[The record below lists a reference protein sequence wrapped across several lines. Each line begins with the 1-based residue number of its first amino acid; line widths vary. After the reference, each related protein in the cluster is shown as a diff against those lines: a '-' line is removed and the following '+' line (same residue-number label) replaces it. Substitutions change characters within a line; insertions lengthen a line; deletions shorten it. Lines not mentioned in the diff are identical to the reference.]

1 MNRIIYVIL
10 LLISVIFVFSSSEE
24 EIATFLIGTPLE
36 AVFTGILSGNTIL
49 FNLSMGIVVSSIFYL
64 LVVFLPEQA
73 KRRDIQPHLERHIT
87 GVLTRAQRLVS
98 QTIKHSCENYE
109 ISSITKKQFKIVCT
123 KVNPKNI
130 ITTFTSDNGH
140 FDAHYGVECFNNWS
154 HIELHINE
162 IMHFLPYVD
171 TKIVKVL
178 NEIRNSNLSLGIS
191 ELKKIDTLRNNN
203 MEVWADNIFDV
214 YVLSENLERL
224 WLKIV
229 NKKFQHPFKK

>member
-10 LLISVIFVFSSSEE
+10 LLISVIFVFISSEE
-24 EIATFLIGTPLE
+24 EVATFLIGTPLE
-36 AVFTGILSGNTIL
+36 RVFTGVLSGNTIL

-64 LVVFLPEQA
+64 LVVFLPEKA

-87 GVLTRAQRLVS
+87 GVLTRAHSLVS
-98 QTIKHSCENYE
+98 QTIQHSNENYE
-109 ISSITKKQFKIVCT
+109 VSSITKEQFKVVCT

-130 ITTFTSDNGH
+130 ITTFTSDNGN
-140 FDAHYGVECFNNWS
+140 FNAHYGVECFNNWS

-191 ELKKIDTLRNNN
+191 QLKKIDTLRNNS

-224 WLKIV
+224 WVEIV
-229 NKKFQHPFKK
+229 NKKFKHPFKK